1 MILLVV
7 SVRLS
12 QLTNTNFQYFQEWNP
27 EAKVYAHSTFQKE
40 FDSLM
45 NVRMPITYVRSAHQI
60 GNALP
65 DQHQENSGIGHRL
78 R

>member
-1 MILLVV
+1 MASLQ
-7 SVRLS
+7 LS
-12 QLTNTNFQYFQEWNP
+12 QLTRTNSQYFQEWNP
-27 EAKVYAHSTFQKE
+27 EVKVYAHSTFQKE

-45 NVRMPITYVRSAHQI
+45 NVRIKIVHVRGTHQF

-65 DQHQENSGIGHRL
+65 DQHQENSGIGYRL

>member
-1 MILLVV
+1 MP
-7 SVRLS
+7 
-12 QLTNTNFQYFQEWNP
+12 QEAYP
-27 EAKVYAHSTFQKE
+27 DAKVYAHSTFQKE

-45 NVRMPITYVRSAHQI
+45 NTRVQTTYVRGAHQF

-65 DQHQENSGIGHRL
+65 DEHQENSGIGYRL